1 MSQALP
7 AGRSRLSGPL
17 RWLAS
22 HGTDCDRR
30 RLASV
35 STATQTTANLAVP
48 AVEICG
54 LVKRYGQ
61 LTAVDGLTL
70 TAARGAVTGIL
81 GPNGAGKT
89 TTIEIC
95 EGYRR
100 PDQGTVRVLG
110 LDPVRDARALR
121 PQVGVMLQSG
131 GIPPSVPAADYL
143 NLLSNFH
150 ISPVKVPQLLE
161 LVGLTSVA
169 RLPYKRLSGG
179 QQQRLSLAAAV
190 IGRPELVFLDEP
202 TAGMDPQ
209 ARHATWD
216 LITQL
221 RSAGASIILTTHF
234 MEEAERLCDYVA
246 IIDHG
251 QLVAGGTP
259 AQLTGTIGQLRF
271 RAEADLD
278 IDNLLAALPPACAA
292 KESPAGHYVIEVH
305 GNVDP
310 LLLAAVTAWC
320 AERGV
325 LANSLRIESRTL
337 EDVFLE
343 LTGKDL
349 RS

>member
-1 MSQALP
+1 
-7 AGRSRLSGPL
+7 
-17 RWLAS
+17 
-22 HGTDCDRR
+22 
-30 RLASV
+30 V
-35 STATQTTANLAVP
+35 STGKAAADPAAP
-48 AVEICG
+48 AVEVSG

-61 LTAVDGLTL
+61 TAAVDGLSL

-110 LDPVRDARALR
+110 LDPARDARALR
-121 PQVGVMLQSG
+121 PRVGVMLQSG

-143 NLLSNFH
+143 TLLSHFH
-150 ISPVKVPQLLE
+150 TRPIAVPVLLD
-161 LVGLTSVA
+161 LVGLA
-169 RLPYKRLSGG
+169 RAARTPYKRLSGG

-190 IGRPELVFLDEP
+190 VGRPELVFLDEP
-202 TAGMDPQ
+202 TAGLDPQ
-209 ARHATWD
+209 ARHATWE

-221 RSAGASIILTTHF
+221 RAAGVSVILTTHF
-234 MEEAERLCDYVA
+234 MEEAERLCDYVV

-251 QLVAGGTP
+251 QLMSAGTP
-259 AQLTGTIGQLRF
+259 EQLTGTVGQLRF
-271 RAEADLD
+271 RAEAGLD
-278 IDNLLAALPPACAA
+278 IEGLLTVLPPGSAV

-305 GNVDP
+305 GAVDP

-343 LTGKDL
+343 LTGKEL
-349 RS
+349 RP